1 MKKIKTYGFSLIEI
15 MAALAILSIGMSSIM
30 AVFPAGMESFR
41 KARDNTVLAN
51 LMRSKV
57 SELTYELGSPVGRG
71 DNATRIAQHY
81 LKADTAFARYMSED
95 DKNKRVSH
103 PVVVSE
109 VYPFEQ
115 NPRYYWQ
122 YTVHDIG
129 REGDTKIGEKGVK
142 GVFFQIEMNVYDRSQ
157 IKEDMVPLEHSIV
170 KEDQVNK
177 PILRQIFRV
186 HNPYPAINYGKNA
199 KKK

>member
-1 MKKIKTYGFSLIEI
+1 
-15 MAALAILSIGMSSIM
+15 
-30 AVFPAGMESFR
+30 
-41 KARDNTVLAN
+41 
-51 LMRSKV
+51 MRSKV
-57 SELTYELGSPVGRG
+57 SELTYELGSPMGRG
-71 DNATRIAQHY
+71 DNASRIAKHY

-95 DKNKRVSH
+95 DKSKRTSS
-103 PVVVSE
+103 PVMVSE

-115 NPRYYWQ
+115 NPRYFWQ

-157 IKEDMVPLEHSIV
+157 IQEELVPLDHSRV

-186 HNPYPAINYGKNA
+186 HNPYPAITYGKNA
-199 KKK
+199 KK